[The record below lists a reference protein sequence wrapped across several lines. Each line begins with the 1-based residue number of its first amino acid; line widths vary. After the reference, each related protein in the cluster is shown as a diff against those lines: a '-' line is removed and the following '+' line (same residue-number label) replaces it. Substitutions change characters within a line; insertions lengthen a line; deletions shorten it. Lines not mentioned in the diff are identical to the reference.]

1 MMWFQV
7 LKANF
12 IRESH
17 AMHLARELVIPYIQ
31 QKITE
36 LPMET
41 LTLPLE
47 GVRDGRFSQKG
58 RRVTGYFF
66 NDVEVNDWLGQ
77 PECQQLVFQNEEWK
91 RLMEEHMKRFNELP
105 YPLNR
110 DPLVTG
116 GECNIQAA
124 EYVMQAIIQRLPG
137 HNVSIDVTPIG
148 WQGNDRL
155 ETRLDAETGGAY
167 QCGFKYQYSP
177 DTESRLGGTV
187 DTGNVAEKDDEDDV
201 LW

>member
-1 MMWFQV
+1 MWFEI

-12 IRESH
+12 IRESP
-17 AMHLARELVIPYIQ
+17 AMQLARELVIPYIQ
-31 QKITE
+31 QQITE

-41 LTLPLE
+41 LNLPLE
-47 GVRDGRFSQKG
+47 GARDGRFSQRG

-66 NDVEVNDWLGQ
+66 NDIEVNTWLGQ

-91 RLMEEHMKRFNELP
+91 ELMEVHMKRYNELP

-110 DPLVTG
+110 DPLITG

-124 EYVMQAIIQRLPG
+124 EYVMQAIVQRLPG
-137 HNVSIDVTPIG
+137 HNVSINVTPLG
-148 WQGNDRL
+148 WQGQDKL
-155 ETRLDAETGGAY
+155 ETRLDAETDGSY
-167 QCGFKYQYSP
+167 QCGFKYQYTP

-187 DTGNVAEKDDEDDV
+187 ETGNVAEKDDDDEV